1 MGMGGHRSGWRWAGV
16 GRDGDELGWTGL
28 PGWRWAGMDKI
39 AIMAMGV
46 DRSEW
51 GWARMGMDRIARIA
65 RMGMGQDGEG
75 TGWGWAG
82 KCRDGDGR
90 A

>member
-1 MGMGGHRSGWRWAGV
+1 
-16 GRDGDELGWTGL
+16 
-28 PGWRWAGMDKI
+28 MDKI

-51 GWARMGMDRIARIA
+51 GWARMGMDRIAR
-65 RMGMGQDGEG
+65 MGMGQDGEG

-82 KCRDGDGR
+82 KCWDGDGR

>member
-1 MGMGGHRSGWRWAGV
+1 
-16 GRDGDELGWTGL
+16 
-28 PGWRWAGMDKI
+28 MDKI